1 MCIRLHIYTLKY
13 SPNAAMVLQIFQDLI
28 KVFKMFM
35 VKEKAISKIKM
46 SWLFLVGDGGTNQ
59 TRSDSDHSALLRY

>member
-13 SPNAAMVLQIFQDLI
+13 SPNASMVLQIFQDLI

>member
-1 MCIRLHIYTLKY
+1 
-13 SPNAAMVLQIFQDLI
+13 MVLQIFQDLI

-46 SWLFLVGDGGTNQ
+46 FWLFLVGDGGTNQ

>member
-1 MCIRLHIYTLKY
+1 
-13 SPNAAMVLQIFQDLI
+13 MVLQIFQDLI
-28 KVFKMFM
+28 KVFEMFM

-59 TRSDSDHSALLRY
+59 TRSDFVHSALLRY